1 MKRFRSVIASFA
13 VALAAGCGGG
23 PDMPPPVDP
32 ANAGRVL
39 SAALASWKNDEPSES
54 LAAKQPP
61 VIFSEPLRDAGTSLV
76 AYELGPVELQ
86 GRQGRC
92 TAKLTLKSKDGKQY
106 ERSIGYVIDIASR
119 VVITRESLGP

>member
-1 MKRFRSVIASFA
+1 MNRFRSATA
-13 VALAAGCGGG
+13 ALALALAAGCGGG
-23 PDMPPPVDP
+23 PEMPPPVDP
-32 ANAGRVL
+32 ANAGREL
-39 SAALASWKNDEPSES
+39 SAALESWKNNEPSES
-54 LAAKQPP
+54 LATKQPP
-61 VIFSEPLRDAGTSLV
+61 VIFNEPLREAGTRLV

-92 TAKLTLKSKDGKQY
+92 TAKLTLKSSDGKQY